1 MTKEEDAELKVWM
14 LEHIGRMAP
23 GAVWRP
29 DGTGLRYRKVDETT
43 LALEQRIDHE
53 QAASMHERIKAIA
66 ESVNITVADDNV
78 MLTSPA
84 LSPEE
89 AFRQELQEKQAIATS
104 WATED
109 GTRLVDLPLEEA
121 YPEFIGERE
130 VLLDDGETASI
141 DEWAIMVPHGDTTIP
156 MNPDDYNLLAGDD
169 LFMRYR
175 NEQGYVQALTR
186 QQMFDYAESNRQND
200 RLGFLVGK
208 TCPYTGVKVPPWMWG
223 TYCDYDT
230 LIDSEEE

>member
-14 LEHIGRMAP
+14 LEHVGRMAP

-29 DGTGLRYRKVDETT
+29 DGTGLRYRKTDEVT
-43 LALEQRIDHE
+43 LTLEQRINHE
-53 QAASMHERIKAIA
+53 EAASMHERIKAIA
-66 ESVNITVADDNV
+66 ESVNITVVDDNA

-169 LFMRYR
+169 LFMRYHCKF
-175 NEQGYVQALTR
+175 GYVRALTR
-186 QQMFDYAESNRQND
+186 QQMFDYAESGHG
-200 RLGFLVGK
+200 GFLVGK
-208 TCPYTGVKVPPWMWG
+208 TCPHTGVKVPPWMWG
-223 TYCDYDT
+223 TYCDFRG
-230 LIDSEEE
+230 LIEEE

>member
-1 MTKEEDAELKVWM
+1 MTEEEDAELKVWM
-14 LEHIGRMAP
+14 LEHVGRMAP

-29 DGTGLRYRKVDETT
+29 DGTGLRYRKVDEVT

-53 QAASMHERIKAIA
+53 QAASMHERIKTIA

-104 WATED
+104 WTTED

-169 LFMRYR
+169 LFMRYHCDF
-175 NEQGYVQALTR
+175 GYVRALTR
-186 QQMFDYAESNRQND
+186 QQMFDYAEQELLFNP
-200 RLGFLVGK
+200 GFIVGK
-208 TCPYTGVKVPPWMWG
+208 TCPHTGVKVPPWMWG
-223 TYCDYDT
+223 TYCDFQHS
-230 LIDSEEE
+230 LSEEE